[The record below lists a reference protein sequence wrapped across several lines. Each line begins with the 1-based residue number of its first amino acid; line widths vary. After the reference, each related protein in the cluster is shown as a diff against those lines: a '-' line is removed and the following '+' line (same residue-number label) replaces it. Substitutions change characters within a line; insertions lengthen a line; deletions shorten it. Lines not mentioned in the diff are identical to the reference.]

1 MGAVR
6 MKKIKICGITDI
18 KETEYLNEAGV
29 DYAGFVLFYPKS
41 RRNIDPG
48 RAKEIM
54 AHLDSHIKA
63 VAVVV
68 EPAAGQLKEIEDT
81 GFDMVQIHGRI
92 SDELLSRVRIPV
104 LRAFNVSD
112 LSEFEEYEDKENVI
126 GYVFDAQIPG
136 SGKVF
141 DWSLLQRLPKTDKL
155 TFLAGGLDAFNVR
168 DALAATEVDGVDTSS
183 GVEWEAGAGKDPEKI
198 KSFVEAVRGYT
209 SEKRL

>member
-1 MGAVR
+1 

-41 RRNIDPG
+41 RRNIDLG
-48 RAKEIM
+48 RAKKIM
-54 AHLDSHIKA
+54 AHLDSRIKA

-68 EPAAGQLKEIEDT
+68 EPTAGQLKEIEEA

-92 SDELLSRVRIPV
+92 SDESLSRIRIPV

-112 LSEFEEYEDKENVI
+112 LSEFERYEDKENVM

-136 SGKVF
+136 SGKAF
-141 DWSLLQRLPKTDKL
+141 DWSLLQKLPKTDKL
-155 TFLAGGLDAFNVR
+155 KFLAGGLDASNVR
-168 DALAATEVDGVDTSS
+168 DALVATEVDGVDTSS
-183 GVEWEAGAGKDPEKI
+183 RMEREERAGKDPEKI

>member
-1 MGAVR
+1 
-6 MKKIKICGITDI
+6 
-18 KETEYLNEAGV
+18 
-29 DYAGFVLFYPKS
+29 
-41 RRNIDPG
+41 
-48 RAKEIM
+48 M

-104 LRAFNVSD
+104 HRAFNVSD

>member
-1 MGAVR
+1 

-68 EPAAGQLKEIEDT
+68 EPAW
-81 GFDMVQIHGRI
+81 
-92 SDELLSRVRIPV
+92 
-104 LRAFNVSD
+104 
-112 LSEFEEYEDKENVI
+112 
-126 GYVFDAQIPG
+126 G
-136 SGKVF
+136 S
-141 DWSLLQRLPKTDKL
+141 
-155 TFLAGGLDAFNVR
+155 
-168 DALAATEVDGVDTSS
+168 
-183 GVEWEAGAGKDPEKI
+183 
-198 KSFVEAVRGYT
+198 
-209 SEKRL
+209 